1 MFSPDKMGL
10 DPGTPNNHLK
20 TDVWLKKDLPGKKH
34 IIRLKQPFVNGWL
47 SVGVRPFTFFP
58 SSHLPILS
66 GEKDGLGRSRR
77 RNVALVT
84 GRKVVSMGC
93 GLVKVKGEVSVVMY
107 GDVSP
112 YHPPQKKDVF
122 GKSM

>member
-10 DPGTPNNHLK
+10 DPGTPNNQLK
-20 TDVWLKKDLPGKKH
+20 TDVWLNNHLPGKKH

-58 SSHLPILS
+58 YSHFPISS

-93 GLVKVKGEVSVVMY
+93 GLVKVKELPSITI
-107 GDVSP
+107 SP
-112 YHPPQKKDVF
+112 TPKTDVF
-122 GKSM
+122 GKSSM